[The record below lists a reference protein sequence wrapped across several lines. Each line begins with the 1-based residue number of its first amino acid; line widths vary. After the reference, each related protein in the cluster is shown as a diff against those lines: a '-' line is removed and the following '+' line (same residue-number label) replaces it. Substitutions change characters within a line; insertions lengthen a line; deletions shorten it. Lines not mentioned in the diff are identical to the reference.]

1 MAFLSESWSKAFAPR
16 DRRPTREWAGDY
28 VILGPPLT
36 KSGPFSTVGSRQ
48 LEKPIDDL
56 DNDRIRQVNIRAPV
70 RGAKSLVMDI
80 WMPELVARRPGPTM
94 WVMAKDDMIEE
105 HVNMRVIPLLKRC
118 EPAAKYLPAD
128 PRKITKSG
136 IDFTHG
142 MNLFFNG
149 PSLSNA
155 QNKPIQNMALDEV
168 WTFKQGAIGE
178 FKGRLGDHEKQETS
192 KLVLASQGGV
202 EDSDWDTEF
211 KSGVLHQWSIN
222 CLRCDK
228 RFIPEWEHKR
238 EDGSYAGMRWDKHKD
253 DNGFWLVQRCLSS
266 IRYECHFCGH
276 PHTYT
281 TRTMSEWD
289 RKGEYIRE
297 DDRDKNKSI
306 HSYEYN
312 AVITRPWH
320 LLVEQFLNASNIAK
334 KGGWLPMVEFW
345 QKRMAKNKSES
356 SFLFSRSAEI
366 RTGEYKATEEWPQ
379 ELYRAITVDWQKDLQ
394 EFWAVGRAYGPDL
407 ESRQLFWKHVNK
419 DSVDE
424 AWDELERLR
433 EEWKVEPQSVFCDV
447 AYMHKECLGRI
458 AKRDYTGLWGQD
470 VAVFRH
476 TVGERTEQH
485 IYGEQQPPTPQ
496 PGMGVYFRWAK
507 VTVADYFDQL
517 KRGLVGKWTASVN
530 CGSTYS
536 DHLNAQYKKA
546 DTNKKTGIIQWIW
559 SLRKHGMDDHLLDC
573 ERMQVVA
580 ASMFGI
586 FDNVFF
592 AAPDAPKDETVRKTN
607 S

>member
-1 MAFLSESWSKAFAPR
+1 MLLSETWTTAFAAR
-16 DRRPTREWAGDY
+16 DRRPTREWASEH
-28 VILGPPLT
+28 VVLGPPLT
-36 KSGPFSTVGSRQ
+36 KSGPFSTDGSRY
-48 LEKPIDDL
+48 LEAPIDSL
-56 DNDRIRQVNIRAPV
+56 DDDKVRQTNIRGPV
-70 RGAKSLVMDI
+70 RGAKSLICDVWI
-80 WMPELVARRPGPTM
+80 PEIVARRPGPM
-94 WVMAKDDMIEE
+94 MCLMEKDDMATE
-105 HVNMRVIPLLKRC
+105 HSEVRVLPLLKSC
-118 EPAAKYLPAD
+118 KPAAKYLPSD
-128 PRKITKSG
+128 PRKITPTD
-136 IDFTHG
+136 IIFTHG
-142 MNLFFNG
+142 MPLYVRG
-149 PSLSNA
+149 PSLSNLQA
-155 QNKPIQNMALDEV
+155 KGIQYMVIDEYWRYKPGV
-168 WTFKQGAIGE
+168 GGE
-178 FKGRLGDHEKQETS
+178 AKGRLGDYEKQQTS
-192 KLVLASQGGV
+192 KLVILSQGGD
-202 EDSDWDTEF
+202 EDGEWAIEFDRGVINTWHVHCLKCNALLPLDWDVK
-211 KSGVLHQWSIN
+211 KS
-222 CLRCDK
+222 
-228 RFIPEWEHKR
+228 
-238 EDGSYAGMRWDKHKD
+238 DGTFAGMRWDCHKD
-253 DNGFWLVQRCLSS
+253 EQGNWIVAKCLES
-266 IRYECHFCGH
+266 IRYECPHCGH
-276 PHTYT
+276 PHIYNN
-281 TRTMSEWD
+281 RTLSEWD
-289 RKGEYIRE
+289 RRGEYVKSNL
-297 DDRDKNKSI
+297 DKNPKIQSFQW
-306 HSYEYN
+306 N
-312 AVITRPWH
+312 AVVTRAWD

-433 EEWKVEPQSVFCDV
+433 GEWKVEPQSVFCDV

-546 DTNKKTGIIQWIW
+546 DVNKKTGIVQWIW

-580 ASMFGI
+580 ASMYGI

-592 AAPDAPKDETVRKTN
+592 AAPEEPAKEKAAQ
-607 S
+607 